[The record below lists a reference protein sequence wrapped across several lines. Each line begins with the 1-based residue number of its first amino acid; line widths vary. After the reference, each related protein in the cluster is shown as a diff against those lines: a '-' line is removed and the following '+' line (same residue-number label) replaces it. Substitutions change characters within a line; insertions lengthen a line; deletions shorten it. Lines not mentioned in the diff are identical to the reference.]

1 MAARSP
7 QHDEAEWF
15 TTPAQVNHRRYEA
28 LRAWFVD
35 GLTYQQAADRF
46 GYTRWAMINL
56 VREWRAGKLELFA
69 PPRKPGP
76 PPGLAPAKER
86 VRGRV
91 IQLRRQG
98 LSTYEI
104 SARLATEQTPL
115 NRTSV
120 AELLAE
126 EGFGRLLRGPA
137 PAESSSPATAG
148 RDTRLPRVKVIDVGA
163 WPRQLD
169 TTRAGLLLVL
179 PDLVALDLPGLI
191 RRAGYPA
198 TRVIP
203 ATCWLLALLALKL
216 TRTRRV
222 SHVDDLLADPAAGLL
237 AGLAVLPKKS
247 ALTSYSYRLSH
258 DHQRAFL
265 AALDAQMISAG
276 LATSEQAIFGLDF
289 HAVLHCGATTP
300 SWKSTTCPPAPS
312 APAVC

>member
-1 MAARSP
+1 
-7 QHDEAEWF
+7 
-15 TTPAQVNHRRYEA
+15 
-28 LRAWFVD
+28 
-35 GLTYQQAADRF
+35 
-46 GYTRWAMINL
+46 MINL

-148 RDTRLPRVKVIDVGA
+148 RDTRLSRAAVLDLGA
-163 WPRQLD
+163 WPQRLD
-169 TTRAGLLLVL
+169 TTRAGLLLAL
-179 PDLVALDLPGLI
+179 P
-191 RRAGYPA
+191 
-198 TRVIP
+198 
-203 ATCWLLALLALKL
+203 L

-222 SHVDDLLADPAAGLL
+222 SHVDALLADPTAGLL

-247 ALTSYSYRLSH
+247 ALT
-258 DHQRAFL
+258 RATPTGWPTTTS
-265 AALDAQMISAG
+265 AASWPPWM
-276 LATSEQAIFGLDF
+276 
-289 HAVLHCGATTP
+289 P
-300 SWKSTTCPPAPS
+300 S
-312 APAVC
+312 

>member
-1 MAARSP
+1 MAGRTAGAVRPAPQAR
-7 QHDEAEWF
+7 
-15 TTPAQVNHRRYEA
+15 PATGPGA
-28 LRAWFVD
+28 
-35 GLTYQQAADRF
+35 GQAACPRPGDP
-46 GYTRWAMINL
+46 A
-56 VREWRAGKLELFA
+56 A
-69 PPRKPGP
+69 PP
-76 PPGLAPAKER
+76 
-86 VRGRV
+86 
-91 IQLRRQG
+91 G

-104 SARLATEQTPL
+104 SARLAAEQTPL

-120 AELLAE
+120 AEILAE

-137 PAESSSPATAG
+137 LTESSSVATPG
-148 RDTRLPRVKVIDVGA
+148 RDTRLPRAQVIDFGA

-179 PDLVALDLPGLI
+179 PDLAALDLAGLV
-191 RRAGYPA
+191 RRAGYPG

-203 ATCWLLALLALKL
+203 ATSWLLSLLALKL

-237 AGLAVLPKKS
+237 AGLGTLPKKS

-265 AALDAQMISAG
+265 AALDQQMISAG
-276 LATSEQAIFGLDF
+276 WPPTSRRSSTWTSTRS
-289 HAVLHCGATTP
+289 CTGATTP
-300 SWKSTTCPPAPS
+300 SWRSTTCPNGPN